1 MIQDI
6 VIGLSA
12 ADSARTNQALTLTH
26 HSPVAHGMLRLHVD
40 VADGVI
46 VNARPILGSMH
57 RGAEKLF
64 ESRDYRQ
71 VLMLANRHEW
81 LCAFSGEV
89 AAAQLIES
97 AIGME
102 VPDAARWLRTLMLEI
117 NRVTAHLAFV
127 AGFTW
132 RNSPDA
138 VAVRRLREQWVEQV
152 QQYSG
157 SRMHP
162 MLTRI
167 GGLTHTPTRAWLDEL
182 HPLVQKSRITLSEFS
197 EIIASE
203 LDSLHGVGA
212 ISAAQATSLA
222 LSGPVARSSDY
233 PIDLRAGSE
242 TEQYSELASWKLVTQ
257 LAGDAQSRITQLL
270 NELTVSLTMIT
281 ELSDK
286 CSAHLQGDINVL
298 LPKVLRVPE
307 GNYEHSIE
315 TPLGIASW
323 FLVSRGD
330 KVPYK
335 LKLRP
340 ASLHTV
346 LALPLALAGEPLS
359 HMAHIVSSMPFVA
372 GDVDR

>member
-1 MIQDI
+1 M
-6 VIGLSA
+6 IGLSA
-12 ADSARTNQALTLTH
+12 VDSARTQQTLSLTH
-26 HSPVAHGMLRLHVD
+26 HSPVTHGMLRLNVSAQDD
-40 VADGVI
+40 VILA
-46 VNARPILGSMH
+46 AQPILGAMH

-89 AAAQLIES
+89 AVAQLIES
-97 AIGME
+97 ALGLE
-102 VPDAARWLRTLMLEI
+102 VPETALWLRTLILEI

-127 AGFTW
+127 AGFAW
-132 RNSPDA
+132 QNSDDA
-138 VAVRRLREQWVEQV
+138 RSIRTLREQWVEHV

-167 GGLTHTPTRAWLDEL
+167 GGLTHAPAIAWLATL
-182 HPLVQKSRITLSEFS
+182 QSLVEHSCSSLNEFR
-197 EIIASE
+197 
-203 LDSLHGVGA
+203 DR
-212 ISAAQATSLA
+212 ISAQLETLQGLGVVTSEQASSLA
-222 LSGPVARSSDY
+222 LSGPVARSSGY
-233 PIDLRAGSE
+233 AIDLRAASKRE
-242 TEQYSELASWKLVTQ
+242 KYAELSSWKLVTQ
-257 LAGDAQSRITQLL
+257 SSGDVSSRLTQLL
-270 NELTVSLTMIT
+270 DELDVSWQMIA
-281 ELSDK
+281 ELAK
-286 CSAHLQGDINVL
+286 ACKEHGEGDVNVL

-307 GNYEHSIE
+307 GTYEHSME

-330 KVPYK
+330 KLPYK

-346 LALPLALAGEPLS
+346 LALPNVLQGTQLS
-359 HMAHIVSSMPFVA
+359 TVGQIVSSMPFVA

>member
-1 MIQDI
+1 M

-12 ADSARTNQALTLTH
+12 VDHARAERTLSLTH
-26 HSPVAHGMLRLHVD
+26 HSPVAHGMLRLQVAVQDD
-40 VADGVI
+40 VITQAQ
-46 VNARPILGSMH
+46 PILGAMH

-89 AAAQLIES
+89 AVAQLIES
-97 AIGME
+97 ALGLE
-102 VPDAARWLRTLMLEI
+102 VPHAALWLRTLLLEI

-127 AGFTW
+127 AGFAW
-132 RNSPDA
+132 RNPDDA
-138 VAVRRLREQWVEQV
+138 LIVRTLREKWVEHL

-167 GGLTHTPTRAWLDEL
+167 GGLTHAPTTGWLEAL
-182 HPLVQKSRITLSEFS
+182 PLLIQKSHTTLATFAEAIAGELESLRGLGVMTSEQ
-197 EIIASE
+197 
-203 LDSLHGVGA
+203 
-212 ISAAQATSLA
+212 AAMLA
-222 LSGPVARSSDY
+222 VSGPVARASGY
-233 PIDLRAGSE
+233 AHDLRATSQRE
-242 TEQYSELASWKLVTQ
+242 KYSELSSWKLVKQ
-257 LAGDAQSRITQLL
+257 SSGDVPSRIQQLL
-270 NELTVSLTMIT
+270 DELDVSLDIIT
-281 ELSDK
+281 ELAGT
-286 CSAHLQGDINVL
+286 CTQLVEEEVNVL

-307 GNYEHSIE
+307 GTYEHSME

-323 FLVSRGD
+323 FLVSHND
-330 KVPYK
+330 KLPYK

-346 LALPLALAGEPLS
+346 LALPLVLKGSKLAALEQIA
-359 HMAHIVSSMPFVA
+359 SSMPFVA

>member
-1 MIQDI
+1 MTQDI
-6 VIGLSA
+6 AIGLSGV
-12 ADSARTNQALTLTH
+12 DTARNERTLSFTH
-26 HSPVAHGMLRLHVD
+26 HSPVAHGMLGLNLTVQND
-40 VADGVI
+40 VVL
-46 VNARPILGSMH
+46 NATPFLGSMH

-89 AAAQLIES
+89 AVAQLVES
-97 AIGME
+97 ALGLE
-102 VPDAARWLRTLMLEI
+102 VPEAALWLRTLMLEV

-127 AGFTW
+127 AGFAW
-132 RNSPDA
+132 QNSDDA
-138 VAVRRLREQWVEQV
+138 IVVRKLREQWTGHV

-167 GGLTHTPTRAWLDEL
+167 GGLTHAPTAEWLDALHSLTEHSHTTLNEFASNISDEL
-182 HPLVQKSRITLSEFS
+182 ITLQG
-197 EIIASE
+197 
-203 LDSLHGVGA
+203 LGL
-212 ISAAQATSLA
+212 ISYEQATSLA
-222 LSGPVARSSDY
+222 LSGPVARASGY
-233 PIDLRAGSE
+233 AIDLRATSSRE
-242 TEQYSELASWKLVTQ
+242 KYSELATWKLVTQ
-257 LAGDAQSRITQLL
+257 TGSDAQCRIQQLL
-270 NELTVSLTMIT
+270 DELHLSLSMIAELVSTCTTHI
-281 ELSDK
+281 ES
-286 CSAHLQGDINVL
+286 DINVL

-307 GNYEHSIE
+307 GTYEQSIE

-330 KVPYK
+330 KLPYK

-346 LALPLALAGEPLS
+346 LALPVVLEGA
-359 HMAHIVSSMPFVA
+359 HMVNLEQIVSSMPFVA

>member
-1 MIQDI
+1 MF
-6 VIGLSA
+6 GLSA
-12 ADSARTNQALTLTH
+12 VDSARTLQTLSLTH
-26 HSPVAHGMLRLHVD
+26 HSPVTHGMLRLNVSVQD
-40 VADGVI
+40 DFILDAQ
-46 VNARPILGSMH
+46 PILGAMH

-89 AAAQLIES
+89 AVAQLIES
-97 AIGME
+97 ALGLE
-102 VPDAARWLRTLMLEI
+102 VPEAALWLRTLMLEI

-127 AGFTW
+127 AGFAW
-132 RNSPDA
+132 QKSDDA
-138 VAVRRLREQWVEQV
+138 RSIRILREQWVVHV

-167 GGLTHTPTRAWLDEL
+167 GGLTHAPTTVWLDALESHVEHSRSTLNEFRDRVAPEL
-182 HPLVQKSRITLSEFS
+182 ETLQG
-197 EIIASE
+197 
-203 LDSLHGVGA
+203 LGA
-212 ISAAQATSLA
+212 VTSQQATSLA
-222 LSGPVARSSDY
+222 LSGPVARASGY
-233 PIDLRAGSE
+233 AIDLRTASIRE
-242 TEQYSELASWKLVTQ
+242 KYSELSSWKMVTQ
-257 LAGDAQSRITQLL
+257 PSGDVPSRLTQLL
-270 NELTVSLTMIT
+270 DELDVSLQMIV
-281 ELSDK
+281 ELAGK
-286 CSAHLQGDINVL
+286 CKDHVDGDINVL

-307 GNYEHSIE
+307 GTYEYSME

-330 KVPYK
+330 KLPYK

-346 LALPLALAGEPLS
+346 LALPAVLQGAQLS
-359 HMAHIVSSMPFVA
+359 TLGQIVSSMPFVA
-372 GDVDR
+372 GDIDR

>member
-1 MIQDI
+1 
-6 VIGLSA
+6 
-12 ADSARTNQALTLTH
+12 
-26 HSPVAHGMLRLHVD
+26 MLRLRVE
-40 VADGVI
+40 VADDVI
-46 VNARPILGSMH
+46 LNAQPILGSMH

-89 AAAQLIES
+89 AVAQLIES
-97 AIGME
+97 ALGME
-102 VPDAARWLRTLMLEI
+102 VPEAARWLRTLMLEI

-132 RNSPDA
+132 TNDKDA
-138 VAVRRLREQWVEQV
+138 VVVRTLRERWVEHV

-167 GGLTHTPTRAWLDEL
+167 GGLTHAPTRAWIDEVPQL
-182 HPLVQKSRITLSEFS
+182 ADASRVSLREFS
-197 EIIASE
+197 ERVASE
-203 LDSLHGVGA
+203 LDTLRGVGTISREQA
-212 ISAAQATSLA
+212 ISLA
-222 LSGPVARSSDY
+222 LSGPVARSSGY
-233 PIDLRAGSE
+233 PIDLREHSANEKYPDVG
-242 TEQYSELASWKLVTQ
+242 SWKLVTQ
-257 LAGDAQSRITQLL
+257 ETGDVHSRITQLL
-270 NELTVSLTMIT
+270 DELMVSLEMVA
-281 ELSDK
+281 ELSRT
-286 CSAHLQGDINVL
+286 CAAHVEGDVNVL

-307 GNYEHSIE
+307 GNYEHSME

-330 KVPYK
+330 KLPYK

-346 LALPLALAGEPLS
+346 LALPRALTGAPLASVGQ
-359 HMAHIVSSMPFVA
+359 IVSSMPFVA

>member
-1 MIQDI
+1 VTQDI

-12 ADSARTNQALTLTH
+12 VDSARTQQTLSLTH
-26 HSPVAHGMLRLHVD
+26 HSPVSHGMLRLSVTIHDD
-40 VADGVI
+40 VITQAK
-46 VNARPILGSMH
+46 PILGAMH

-81 LCAFSGEV
+81 LCAFSGEIAV
-89 AAAQLIES
+89 SQLIES
-97 AIGME
+97 ALGLE
-102 VPDAARWLRTLMLEI
+102 VPEAALWLRTLMLEI

-127 AGFTW
+127 AGFAW
-132 RNSPDA
+132 QNADDA
-138 VAVRRLREQWVEQV
+138 VGIRTLREQWVEHV

-167 GGLTHTPTRAWLDEL
+167 GGLTHAPTSAWLDAL
-182 HPLVQKSRITLSEFS
+182 QSHVANSLVLLKEFRQQVSPQLETLQGIGCLNRDE
-197 EIIASE
+197 
-203 LDSLHGVGA
+203 
-212 ISAAQATSLA
+212 ATSRA
-222 LSGPVARSSDY
+222 LSGPVARASGY
-233 PIDLRAGSE
+233 AIDLRALSHSE
-242 TEQYSELASWKLVTQ
+242 KYSELASWKLVTQ
-257 LAGDAQSRITQLL
+257 SAGDVPSRITQLFD
-270 NELTVSLTMIT
+270 ELDVSLQMIS
-281 ELSDK
+281 ELASVCK
-286 CSAHLQGDINVL
+286 EHGGDINVL

-307 GNYEHSIE
+307 GTYEHSME

-330 KVPYK
+330 KLPYK

-346 LALPLALAGEPLS
+346 LALPRVLEGAQMGAVGQ
-359 HMAHIVSSMPFVA
+359 IVSSMPFVA
-372 GDVDR
+372 GDIDR

>member
-1 MIQDI
+1 VTQDI
-6 VIGLSA
+6 VFGLSA
-12 ADSARTNQALTLTH
+12 VDSARTQQTLSLTH
-26 HSPVAHGMLRLHVD
+26 HSPVAHGMLRLNVT
-40 VADGVI
+40 VENYVI
-46 VNARPILGSMH
+46 LAAQPILGAMH

-89 AAAQLIES
+89 AVAQLIES
-97 AIGME
+97 ALGLE
-102 VPDAARWLRTLMLEI
+102 VPEAALWMRTLMLEI

-132 RNSPDA
+132 QTSE
-138 VAVRRLREQWVEQV
+138 VARGIRVLREQWVEHV
-152 QQYSG
+152 QQFSG

-167 GGLTHTPTRAWLDEL
+167 GGLTHGPSNAWLDTLQPHVEESRSRLGEFRDEVAPEL
-182 HPLVQKSRITLSEFS
+182 ETLQGLGVITSE
-197 EIIASE
+197 
-203 LDSLHGVGA
+203 
-212 ISAAQATSLA
+212 QAVSLA
-222 LSGPVARSSDY
+222 LSGPVARSSGY
-233 PIDLRAGSE
+233 VIDLRASSTCEKYSE
-242 TEQYSELASWKLVTQ
+242 LNSWKTVTQASSDVRSRMAQLFDELDVSLEMISELASLCKEH
-257 LAGDAQSRITQLL
+257 G
-270 NELTVSLTMIT
+270 
-281 ELSDK
+281 
-286 CSAHLQGDINVL
+286 QGEINVL

-307 GNYEHSIE
+307 GIYEHSME

-330 KVPYK
+330 KLPYK

-346 LALPLALAGEPLS
+346 LALPTALKGE
-359 HMAHIVSSMPFVA
+359 HIGTVGQIISSIPFVA
-372 GDVDR
+372 GDIDR

>member
-1 MIQDI
+1 MS
-6 VIGLSA
+6 IGLSA
-12 ADSARTNQALTLTH
+12 VDSARADRTLNLTH
-26 HSPVAHGMLRLHVD
+26 HSPVAHGMLRLRVD
-40 VADGVI
+40 VADEVI
-46 VNARPILGSMH
+46 LNAQPILGSMH

-89 AAAQLIES
+89 TVAQLIE
-97 AIGME
+97 AALGME
-102 VPDAARWLRTLMLEI
+102 VPEAARWLRTLMLEI
-117 NRVTAHLAFV
+117 NRITAHLAFV

-132 RNSPDA
+132 SNSEDA
-138 VAVRRLREQWVEQV
+138 LVVRRLREHWVEHV

-167 GGLTHTPTRAWLDEL
+167 GGLTHAPTRAWLCEL
-182 HPLVQKSRITLSEFS
+182 PLLVQRSRITLREFS
-197 EIIASE
+197 ERVATE
-203 LDSLHGVGA
+203 LDTLRGVGT
-212 ISAAQATSLA
+212 ISCEQATSLA
-222 LSGPVARSSDY
+222 LSGPVARSSGY
-233 PIDLRAGSE
+233 PIDLRSHSE
-242 TEQYSELASWKLVTQ
+242 NEKYSELDSWKLVTQ
-257 LAGDAQSRITQLL
+257 TASDVQSRITQLL
-270 NELTVSLTMIT
+270 DELMVSLEMVA
-281 ELSDK
+281 ELSHT
-286 CSAHLQGDINVL
+286 CAAHFEGDINVL

-330 KVPYK
+330 KMPYK

-346 LALPLALAGEPLS
+346 LALPTALKGARLGDIGQ
-359 HMAHIVSSMPFVA
+359 IVSSMPFVA

>member
-1 MIQDI
+1 M
-6 VIGLSA
+6 IGLA
-12 ADSARTNQALTLTH
+12 AVDSARANHTLSLTH
-26 HSPVAHGMLRLHVD
+26 HSPVAHGMLRLAVTVQDD
-40 VADGVI
+40 VISHAQPV
-46 VNARPILGSMH
+46 LGAMH

-89 AAAQLIES
+89 AVAQLIES
-97 AIGME
+97 ALGLE
-102 VPDAARWLRTLMLEI
+102 VPEAALWLRTLMLEA

-127 AGFTW
+127 AGFAW
-132 RNSPDA
+132 HSADDA
-138 VAVRRLREQWVEQV
+138 LAVRALREQWVGHV

-167 GGLTHTPTRAWLDEL
+167 GGLTHAPTVEWLDEL
-182 HPLVQKSRITLSEFS
+182 QPLVTASHTTLNKFS
-197 EIIASE
+197 ELVDDE
-203 LDSLHGVGA
+203 LHALQGVGVL
-212 ISAAQATSLA
+212 SSEQATSLA
-222 LSGPVARSSDY
+222 LSGPVARASGY
-233 PIDLRAGSE
+233 AIDLRASSQRE
-242 TEQYSELASWKLVTQ
+242 KYSDLASWKVITQ
-257 LAGDAQSRITQLL
+257 SSGDVHSRIQQLFD
-270 NELTVSLTMIT
+270 ELHVSLDMLA
-281 ELSDK
+281 ELANACKSQ
-286 CSAHLQGDINVL
+286 LEGDINVL

-307 GNYEHSIE
+307 GTYEHSME

-330 KVPYK
+330 KLPYK

-346 LALPLALAGEPLS
+346 LSLPTVLTGA
-359 HMAHIVSSMPFVA
+359 HMDQLEQIVSSMPFVA